1 MIAHMSAKTWVVLP
15 AYNEEEAL
23 PLLLDSLIE
32 HLTEERKDFSI
43 VVVNDGSKD
52 KTGEVAEG
60 YAKKGPVIA
69 IHNDGNR
76 GLAETM
82 RRGLMEAVARA
93 SAKDI
98 IVTMDADN
106 THPAGLALRMV
117 RLIREG
123 NDVVIAS
130 RYREGSHVR
139 GVSFH
144 RLVLSIGASWLFRI
158 AFPIRGVRD
167 YTCGYRAYRAE
178 AVKRLIEQ
186 HGREFISERGFS
198 CMVDILLRLRENNLV
213 FTEVPLVLRY
223 DLKPGLSKMK
233 VLQTVFDTL
242 KLLVRRRFSK
252 F

>member
-1 MIAHMSAKTWVVLP
+1 MSVKIWVVLP

-32 HLTEERKDFSI
+32 HLSEEKKDYSI
-43 VVVNDGSKD
+43 LVVNDGSKD
-52 KTGEVAEG
+52 KTGEVAES
-60 YAKKGPVIA
+60 YSKRAPVIA
-69 IHNDGNR
+69 IHNDGNK

-82 RRGLMEAVARA
+82 RRGLMEAVARS

-106 THPAGLALRMV
+106 THPAGLALRMS

-139 GVSFH
+139 GVAFH
-144 RLVLSIGASWLFRI
+144 RLILSTGAAWLFRVF
-158 AFPIRGVRD
+158 FPMRGVRD
-167 YTCGYRAYRAE
+167 YTCGYRAYRAD
-178 AVKRLIEQ
+178 VIKRLIDQ
-186 HGREFISERGFS
+186 HGKEFISERGFS
-198 CMVDILLRLRENNLV
+198 CMVDILLRLRENDLV

-223 DLKPGLSKMK
+223 DLKPGLTKMK

-242 KLLVRRRFSK
+242 KLLVRRRLGK
-252 F
+252 T